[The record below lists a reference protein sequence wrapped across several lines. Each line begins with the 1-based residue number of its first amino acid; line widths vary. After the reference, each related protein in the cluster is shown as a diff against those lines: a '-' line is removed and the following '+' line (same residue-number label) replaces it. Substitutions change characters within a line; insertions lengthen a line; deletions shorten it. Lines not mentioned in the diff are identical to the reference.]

1 MKLRVTFTIWLCLLV
16 CCPSLAISE
25 PLRQDSKGPQPDK
38 IGTISTSRSPQPQ
51 ASEGVPA
58 KVGAEAMQGGHG
70 GIITVKIEGSSEKD
84 HDSGWPE
91 TLKSISE
98 LVGAIAWPA
107 VFVVLLLT
115 QRRELTRLL
124 ASLVEAIG
132 KSTRLKL
139 GEVIDLEV
147 DRSAKKAEESPIPQT
162 DIPAEQRE
170 AATRVV
176 ELVGDSELSVVRE
189 RMLAFAH
196 EYEAIRSDL
205 KPGRERTRA
214 MDATVAK
221 MRTLALAAKPL
232 LPGFAGDPV
241 SPGKRL
247 AAIAILQLS
256 PSLDYVQWLVG
267 RMSEEQPFVFFH
279 ASLAL
284 LATVRAFGAHSSA
297 LLKSALEEAMRI
309 VTSFKGGAPDRNT
322 VETLK
327 AAISELSSQ
336 MADPNSSIS

>member
-1 MKLRVTFTIWLCLLV
+1 MMKLRVTFAIWLCLLV
-16 CCPSLAISE
+16 CCLSLAISE
-25 PLRQDSKGPQPDK
+25 PQRQDRKDSQPDK
-38 IGTISTSRSPQPQ
+38 IGTISTSQSLQPQ
-51 ASEGVPA
+51 ASGGVPA
-58 KVGAEAMQGGHG
+58 KVGAEVMQGGHDG
-70 GIITVKIEGSSEKD
+70 TITVKIEGSSEKD
-84 HDSGWPE
+84 HGSGWPE

-124 ASLVEAIG
+124 ASVVEVIG

-147 DRSAKKAEESPIPQT
+147 DRSAKKAEESPIAQT
-162 DIPAEQRE
+162 EIPAEQRE

-189 RMLAFAH
+189 RMLEFAH

-214 MDATVAK
+214 MNGIVAK

-247 AAIAILQLS
+247 VAIAILQLS

-284 LATVRAFGAHSSA
+284 LAAVRGFGAHNST
-297 LLKSALEEAMRI
+297 LLKPALEEALRV

-327 AAISELSSQ
+327 TAISELSDTNGGS
-336 MADPNSSIS
+336 